1 MFRDRSFRRRH
12 SWAMSH
18 GHTVVWENFN
28 KKPRSIFVL
37 LGRSASAVLNTLRPG
52 MCISLRI
59 CAKCAVLR
67 CFCAFCAKQ
76 NSAEQ
81 FKIAQ
86 KTRKT
91 SKILCL
97 RAKQRKIL
105 HKFCAFFAKQ
115 RKNFAQILRIFH

>member
-1 MFRDRSFRRRH
+1 
-12 SWAMSH
+12 
-18 GHTVVWENFN
+18 
-28 KKPRSIFVL
+28 
-37 LGRSASAVLNTLRPG
+37 
-52 MCISLRI
+52 
-59 CAKCAVLR
+59 LR

-97 RAKQRKIL
+97 RAKQRKI
-105 HKFCAFFAKQ
+105 
-115 RKNFAQILRIFH
+115 FAQILRIFRKAAQKFCTDFAHFPLNTANLLRRFSVFFKELWIEFYFKK